1 MHEAFA
7 SLGLMFAAAA
17 SLYSSAAWFLLRR
30 WIETPQRPASSP
42 PPVTVLKP
50 LCGAEAQLPDCLRS
64 LARQSYPGLQIVF
77 GVREASDPAIAVVEE
92 LRREFPVLDIE
103 LVVDGRLH
111 GENLKASNLINM
123 LARAR
128 HPILVISDSDVRVGP
143 GYLDSVVAAL
153 TPATVGAV
161 TCLYRGRA
169 GSGLWSR
176 LAALFINDWYFPA
189 VLVSQALGDHS
200 FTSGVTIALRRQT
213 LEAIGGLNVV
223 ADHLADDWLIGEHVR
238 RLGLKT
244 VLCPFVVETD
254 VAEEGFGAHANREL
268 RWMRTIRTVA
278 PVGYSFMGFS
288 FALPVAL
295 LGLLL
300 AWPSPWAWALGGLT
314 LVGRSGIHWEQQ
326 RRATAPQAG
335 YRLGYDWVLIP
346 LRDSLLLAVWVAGFL
361 GRAVTW
367 RGRRYRVRSGGA
379 LSPLGG

>member
-1 MHEAFA
+1 MHDAICA
-7 SLGLMFAAAA
+7 IGLALTAIAA
-17 SLYSSAAWFLLRR
+17 LYSTVAWLLLRR
-30 WIETPQRPASSP
+30 WIETPRPPVSLR

-64 LARQSYPGLQIVF
+64 LARQSYPDLQIVF

-92 LRREFPVLDIE
+92 LRREFPARDIE
-103 LVVDGRLH
+103 LIVDGRLH

-123 LARAR
+123 LAHAR
-128 HPILVISDSDVRVGP
+128 HAVVVISDSDVRAGP
-143 GYLDSVVAAL
+143 GYLDAVVAAL
-153 TPATVGAV
+153 APPGVGAV

-176 LAALFINDWYFPA
+176 LGALFINDWYFPA
-189 VLVSQALGDHS
+189 ILLSQALGDRS

-213 LEAIGGLNVV
+213 LEAIGGLKVV

-254 VAEEGFGAHANREL
+254 LAEESFGAHANREL

-278 PVGYSFMGFS
+278 PLGYAFMGFS

-295 LGLLL
+295 IGLLL
-300 AWPSPWAWALGGLT
+300 AWPSPFALGLAVLT
-314 LVGRSGIHWEQQ
+314 LVGRAGIHWEQR
-326 RRATAPQAG
+326 RRAAT
-335 YRLGYDWVLIP
+335 RVGYDWVLIP
-346 LRDSLLLAVWVAGFL
+346 LRDGLLLAVWVAGFL